1 VAVKDLVRPVL
12 RPLRSLPVI
21 GPLLRPERLLLL
33 QQRLRF
39 TGSASFW
46 ERRYA
51 GGLTSGNGSYGDSGA
66 AKATFLNAFVN
77 EHHVQSVIEFGCGD
91 GHQLSL
97 SNYPSYIGL
106 DVSPTA
112 IDMCKQRFADDPAK
126 SFFLYDGSRFIDRHG
141 LFMAE
146 AAFSLDV
153 IYHLIE
159 EPVFD
164 SYMTHLFAAGKCYV
178 VIYSTNSARPENDP
192 DLHYAPHVRH
202 RRFSSWVEENCPQ
215 WRLTQVTPGPLL
227 AAFHVYERTDREPL
241 RAGAMSIGKK

>member
-77 EHHVQSVIEFGCGD
+77 EHHVQSIIEFGCG
-91 GHQLSL
+91 
-97 SNYPSYIGL
+97 
-106 DVSPTA
+106 A
-112 IDMCKQRFADDPAK
+112 I
-126 SFFLYDGSRFIDRHG
+126 
-141 LFMAE
+141 
-146 AAFSLDV
+146 
-153 IYHLIE
+153 
-159 EPVFD
+159 
-164 SYMTHLFAAGKCYV
+164 
-178 VIYSTNSARPENDP
+178 
-192 DLHYAPHVRH
+192 
-202 RRFSSWVEENCPQ
+202 RR
-215 WRLTQVTPGPLL
+215 
-227 AAFHVYERTDREPL
+227 
-241 RAGAMSIGKK
+241 